1 MTVPLAVTKFLTPK
15 NKYLRRVECVNEP
28 TWSLDLYSLCDANEI
43 GSLFGGTLCWI
54 INYSEEAWR
63 VDWHRFFTKETE
75 FFLLSII
82 YLVINYEKSNMN
94 KILSLFSALVLV
106 YILVFSEMTRDPGD
120 LVAPLCWMEEILESL
135 SLRSRTSS
143 SLVLPWVW
151 FLHYEKLSF
160 QLLTVSP
167 DVNCWAHW
175 VIQ

>member
-1 MTVPLAVTKFLTPK
+1 MCKRTHLKLGFVQSRLCQWNGVIVWGDTLLDNKLRWRGMVGWLALFLHLRDKILAV
-15 NKYLRRVECVNEP
+15 N
-28 TWSLDLYSLCDANEI
+28 
-43 GSLFGGTLCWI
+43 
-54 INYSEEAWR
+54 
-63 VDWHRFFTKETE
+63 H
-75 FFLLSII
+75 LSGHQ
-82 YLVINYEKSNMN
+82 LWKTNMN
-94 KILSLFSALVLV
+94 KILSLFSALLLV